1 VPELT
6 NYLSYLRI
14 QRNLA
19 PNTINSYENDLTR
32 FLSFCFEQLEILGR
46 PRLLGEIDRYLVRDY
61 LAYLTRE
68 GYARSSLARNLA
80 SIRGFSR
87 HLFEQGL
94 IGQDF
99 ALNVQTPKQHKSIP
113 EVLNM
118 DEMYRFLT
126 EHIPGKSPDLQ
137 ARNQA
142 IFEVL
147 YATGIRLAELIGL
160 DLDDFDRDH
169 EYLSVVGKGSKERI
183 VPLGQYARESVES
196 YCRSHRPHLAGPEER
211 ALFVNAQGGR
221 LSARGVQYILKCYCR
236 HLQIHKHIS
245 PHTFRHTFATHL
257 LDQGADLRSIQELL
271 GHASLSTTQ
280 IYTKVS
286 AAHLKSV
293 YNRAHP
299 RA

>member
-1 VPELT
+1 MPELT

-19 PNTINSYENDLTR
+19 ENTIESYESDLNR
-32 FLSFCFEQLEILGR
+32 FLSFCFQQLDLLAK
-46 PRLLGEIDRYLVRDY
+46 PCRLKEIDRYLVRDY
-61 LAYLTRE
+61 LAYLTRQ

-87 HLFEQGL
+87 HLFERGL
-94 IGQDF
+94 IERDF
-99 ALNVQTPKQHKSIP
+99 ALNVQTPKQQKSIP

-118 DEMYRFLT
+118 DEIYRFLT

-137 ARNQA
+137 GRNQA

-147 YATGIRLAELIGL
+147 YATGIRLGELVSL
-160 DLDDFDRDH
+160 DLDDFNRDN
-169 EYLSVVGKGSKERI
+169 EYLSVLGKGSKERI
-183 VPLGQYARESVES
+183 VPLGEYARDSVAS
-196 YCRSHRPHLAGPEER
+196 YCLTHRPQLANPGEK
-211 ALFVNAQGGR
+211 ALFVNAKGSR
-221 LSARGVQYILKCYCR
+221 LSARGVQYILERYSR

-271 GHASLSTTQ
+271 GHATLSTTQ
-280 IYTKVS
+280 VYTKVS
-286 AAHLKSV
+286 KAHLKSV